1 MVSPDRIS
9 YLFWIIYFFR
19 EHTKVC
25 LIFIEGRIMN
35 TRRLQLAADNER
47 RQTPLRLVLR
57 QPPPTPQIQ
66 SKKVCPRLNTNTA
79 SRPTPVTSEEQQLP
93 LASLVNTPSTFDA
106 EKEVASE
113 W

>member
-47 RQTPLRLVLR
+47 RQTPAS
-57 QPPPTPQIQ
+57 PKTAT
-66 SKKVCPRLNTNTA
+66 TNTTKTKQK
-79 SRPTPVTSEEQQLP
+79 SMS
-93 LASLVNTPSTFDA
+93 
-106 EKEVASE
+106 
-113 W
+113 